1 MRGLPGV
8 LCPESGCCGARP
20 LLIRLFFY
28 ECLILKQMNK
38 YLIFALSAFIAIV
51 VAACNQTGVSPAD
64 SALGTLATARIGGV
78 MSSSATSCS
87 ATRGN
92 SETVITASQLPAAVL
107 TYLRTNFAGYTLV
120 QAEQGTSRRDGA
132 TYYEVKFTLNGVTKE
147 LHFDMT
153 GVVIAPSPKGD
164 GKGDGGKGDGGK
176 GRPSNEVVITVD
188 KLPAAVITYLNTNF
202 AGYIIT
208 EAERGTDPTGAVY
221 YEVKFTLNGVK
232 KVIHFNAAG
241 TLI

>member
-1 MRGLPGV
+1 MVCRAYCV
-8 LCPESGCCGARP
+8 LKAVVVERP
-20 LLIRLFFY
+20 ITIRLFFY

-51 VAACNQTGVSPAD
+51 VAACNQTGVSPTD
-64 SALGTLATARIGGV
+64 STASTLATARIGGV
-78 MSSSATSCS
+78 ISSSAMSCS

-92 SETVITASQLPAAVL
+92 SETVITSSQLPAAVL
-107 TYLRTNFAGYTLV
+107 TYLSTNFAGYALV
-120 QAEQGTSRRDGA
+120 RAEQGISRRDGA

-153 GVVIAPSPKGD
+153 GVVVAPSLKGD
-164 GKGDGGKGDGGK
+164 GKGDGGKGH
-176 GRPSNEVVITVD
+176 PSNEVVITVD

-208 EAERGTDPTGAVY
+208 EAEQGTDSTGAVY

-232 KVIHFNAAG
+232 KVIHFNTAG